1 MKHRKKLA
9 AAAMT
14 VLMAA
19 LMAMPAMAASRKKI
33 SSVNLEIEA
42 DVQPDTRY
50 GEETIEVDTKGGKYS
65 FDYYEIENTGFEWTR
80 EDIPQI
86 VIYLRADE
94 GYYFSVSK
102 ASSVKLSGATYIKAS
117 KQDSSEILK
126 LTVKLP
132 PLAES
137 VGDLTEVVLTDNG
150 YGMWDAVPGAATY
163 EFRLYRN
170 GEGIGVTMLSTTGTD
185 YNFKD
190 IMDRPGSYQIKIRPV
205 NGLNVSNKGEWMES
219 NIVNLSKEQAAAI
232 RNGEAGSRPLRGAWK
247 SNAQGSWYE
256 LEDGSYPMN
265 QWMELEGQWY
275 FFDENGYMKTGWIEW
290 NGKKYYCN
298 KAGVMQK
305 NTTTPDG
312 YILDENGTLKND

>member
-42 DVQPDTRY
+42 DIQPDTRY

-205 NGLNVSNKGEWMES
+205 NGLNVSNKGE
-219 NIVNLSKEQAAAI
+219 
-232 RNGEAGSRPLRGAWK
+232 
-247 SNAQGSWYE
+247 
-256 LEDGSYPMN
+256 
-265 QWMELEGQWY
+265 
-275 FFDENGYMKTGWIEW
+275 
-290 NGKKYYCN
+290 
-298 KAGVMQK
+298 
-305 NTTTPDG
+305 
-312 YILDENGTLKND
+312 

>member
-42 DVQPDTRY
+42 DIQPDTRY

-137 VGDLTEVVLTDNG
+137 VGDLTE
-150 YGMWDAVPGAATY
+150 
-163 EFRLYRN
+163 
-170 GEGIGVTMLSTTGTD
+170 
-185 YNFKD
+185 
-190 IMDRPGSYQIKIRPV
+190 
-205 NGLNVSNKGEWMES
+205 
-219 NIVNLSKEQAAAI
+219 QAAAI

>member
-9 AAAMT
+9 AAVMT

-19 LMAMPAMAASRKKI
+19 LMAVPAMAASRKKI

-42 DVQPDTRY
+42 DIQPDTRF
-50 GEETIEVDTKGGKYS
+50 GEETIEVKTKGDKYS

-80 EDIPQI
+80 EDVPQI

-94 GYYFSVSK
+94 GYYFSLSK
-102 ASSVKLSGATYIKAS
+102 ASAVKLSGATYIKAS

-137 VGDLTEVVLTDNG
+137 VGELTEVVLTDNG

-170 GEGIGVTMLSTTGTD
+170 GEGIGITMLSTTGTD

-190 IMDRPGSYQIKIRPV
+190 IMD
-205 NGLNVSNKGEWMES
+205 
-219 NIVNLSKEQAAAI
+219 LSLI
-232 RNGEAGSRPLRGAWK
+232 H
-247 SNAQGSWYE
+247 
-256 LEDGSYPMN
+256 
-265 QWMELEGQWY
+265 
-275 FFDENGYMKTGWIEW
+275 I
-290 NGKKYYCN
+290 
-298 KAGVMQK
+298 
-305 NTTTPDG
+305 
-312 YILDENGTLKND
+312 

>member
-42 DVQPDTRY
+42 DIQPDTRY

-170 GEGIGVTMLSTTGTD
+170 G
-185 YNFKD
+185 K
-190 IMDRPGSYQIKIRPV
+190 
-205 NGLNVSNKGEWMES
+205 ES
-219 NIVNLSKEQAAAI
+219 AL
-232 RNGEAGSRPLRGAWK
+232 P
-247 SNAQGSWYE
+247 
-256 LEDGSYPMN
+256 
-265 QWMELEGQWY
+265 
-275 FFDENGYMKTGWIEW
+275 
-290 NGKKYYCN
+290 C
-298 KAGVMQK
+298 
-305 NTTTPDG
+305 
-312 YILDENGTLKND
+312 